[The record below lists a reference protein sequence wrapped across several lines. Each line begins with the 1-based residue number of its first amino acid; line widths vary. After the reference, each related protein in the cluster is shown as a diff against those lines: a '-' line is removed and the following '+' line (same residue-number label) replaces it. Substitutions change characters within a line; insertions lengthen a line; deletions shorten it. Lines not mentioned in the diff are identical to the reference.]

1 MTITAET
8 IITSA
13 SVITALVVIFGAV
26 FTVYRWYQKQE
37 KQDSDIRDIKEE
49 QLILTIGVLACL
61 KGLAEQGCDGPVT
74 DAINRLETHLNTQ
87 AHK

>member
-49 QLILTIGVLACL
+49 QLILTKQAAC
-61 KGLAEQGCDGPVT
+61 
-74 DAINRLETHLNTQ
+74 
-87 AHK
+87 